1 MLKICLAQMNPT
13 VGDIYGNTQKVLNV
27 VNKYGHECDII
38 CFPEM
43 MLLGYPPKDLLYEI
57 EFLNLVESQLEKIT
71 DHIKNCVVIL
81 GIVRLENNNLYN
93 SAAVIQNRKII
104 KFVDKFFLPTYDV
117 FEEDRYFCS
126 AKKIEPVEVNI
137 NGTKINLGI
146 HICEDVWISSNKI
159 DVLKI
164 LSEKNSDLYINLSAS
179 PFSLNRIDDRIKI
192 CQNKVKEFSK
202 PFFYCNLVGGQDE
215 LVFDGQSFGLNSN
228 GKLIHKS
235 KAFQESFDIYDLSD
249 NSISKLTK
257 IPENEQLYNALT
269 LGLKD
274 YFFKT
279 RHKKAV
285 IGLSGGIDSALT
297 CVIAAHTLGNESI
310 YGYALPSK
318 FSSKHSL
325 VDAKRLAKNLNINFS
340 VLPINEVHDKFLKS
354 LSSEISISEESVA
367 LENLQS
373 RIRSN
378 LLMTLANK
386 YNALL
391 LTTSNKTEVALGYS
405 TLYGDMSGAIGV
417 ISDLNK
423 HQVYS
428 LSNWINEK
436 FKMEIIPI
444 NSILKE
450 PSAELKFDQVDPFD
464 YEKISPMV
472 ENIITRNK
480 YLDHLIKQGYDIN
493 EIQDVLKKIR
503 ISEFK
508 RWQSPPGIRV
518 SNKAFGSGR
527 RYPISNQFKG

>member
-1 MLKICLAQMNPT
+1 M
-13 VGDIYGNTQKVLNV
+13 
-27 VNKYGHECDII
+27 
-38 CFPEM
+38 
-43 MLLGYPPKDLLYEI
+43 
-57 EFLNLVESQLEKIT
+57 
-71 DHIKNCVVIL
+71 
-81 GIVRLENNNLYN
+81 
-93 SAAVIQNRKII
+93 
-104 KFVDKFFLPTYDV
+104 
-117 FEEDRYFCS
+117 
-126 AKKIEPVEVNI
+126 
-137 NGTKINLGI
+137 
-146 HICEDVWISSNKI
+146 
-159 DVLKI
+159 
-164 LSEKNSDLYINLSAS
+164 
-179 PFSLNRIDDRIKI
+179 
-192 CQNKVKEFSK
+192 
-202 PFFYCNLVGGQDE
+202 
-215 LVFDGQSFGLNSN
+215 NSN

-391 LTTSNKTEVALGYS
+391 LTTSNKTEVALGYT